1 MANSSAKG
9 EMPGELLRVQNV
21 SKNYDGVHALRGAH
35 FSLSRGEVHALLGE
49 NGAGKST
56 LGKVIAGIVRPDSG
70 EVFINDQAVTLNG
83 PLDAQRLGVS
93 IIHQELDLFP
103 NLSVAENVVI
113 GNQELAERGIVR
125 FRQVNEFANQFLRE
139 AGLSVSPRRRV
150 SSLSIG
156 EMQLVMIARAL
167 STRARIVVMDEPT
180 SSLFHDS
187 VERLFQLIAKLKAQ
201 GVSIIYVSHKMDEIF
216 HIADRMTVMR
226 DGQTIG
232 TRGSGGTSPDELISM
247 MVGRPWKARERKA
260 RATNSETLL
269 SVSNLETRKLK
280 GISFEVH
287 RGEVLGIAGLVG
299 AGRSELGAAL
309 VGLDRWKQ
317 GKMRLRGETVMPDS
331 VRAAHG
337 RGLSLLPEDRKLDG
351 LMMQM
356 SILENGTIADLH
368 EFASAGFTRR
378 EREERAVA
386 PLFQQ
391 LAVKTPSYAAPVSS
405 LSGGGQQKV
414 LLARCLLA
422 NPQLLFLDDPT
433 RGIDVGAKEDIYA
446 IVAQLAE
453 QGRGIV
459 FVSSELPELLRC
471 CDRILV
477 MRDGKITA
485 TLDAEATTQ
494 EEIMSY
500 AMNPVASGENA
511 WWN

>member
-1 MANSSAKG
+1 MAD
-9 EMPGELLRVQNV
+9 EVLRVQNV
-21 SKNYDGVHALRGAH
+21 RKSYDGVQALRGAH
-35 FSLSRGEVHALLGE
+35 FTLRGGEVHALIGE

-56 LGKVIAGIVRPDSG
+56 LGKIIAGIVQPDEG
-70 EVFINDQAVTLNG
+70 EIFLHERAVTLSG
-83 PLDAQRLGVS
+83 PLEAQRLGIS

-103 NLSVAENVVI
+103 NLSVAENLVI
-113 GNQELAERGIVR
+113 GNEEVAERGIVR
-125 FRQVNEFANQFLRE
+125 FRQINEFADQFLQE
-139 AGLSVSPRRRV
+139 AGLRVSPRRAV
-150 SSLSIG
+150 ASLSIG

-167 STRARIVVMDEPT
+167 SMKARIIVMDEPT

-216 HIADRMTVMR
+216 RICDRMTVMR

-232 TRGSGGTSPDELISM
+232 TRESKEASSNELISM
-247 MVGRPWKARERKA
+247 MVGRPWKARERTS
-260 RATNSETLL
+260 RTVNPEILL
-269 SVSNLETRKLK
+269 SVRDLETRKLK
-280 GISFEVH
+280 GIGFDLH

-309 VGLDRWKQ
+309 AGLDRWKQ
-317 GKMRLRGETVMPDS
+317 GAMSIGGESMQPDS
-331 VRAAHG
+331 VRVAH
-337 RGLSLLPEDRKLDG
+337 RQGLRLLAEDRKLEG

-356 SILENGTIADLH
+356 SILENGTIADLPK
-368 EFASAGFTRR
+368 FASGGITHP
-378 EREERAVA
+378 EREERAIT

-391 LAVKTPSYAAPVSS
+391 LAIKTSSYAAPVSS

-422 NPQLLFLDDPT
+422 NPEVLFLDDPT
-433 RGIDVGAKEDIYA
+433 RGIDVGAKEDIYS
-446 IVAQLAE
+446 IIGELAE
-453 QGRGIV
+453 QGKGIL

-477 MRDGKITA
+477 MREGRITA
-485 TLDAEATTQ
+485 NLNAEATTQ

-500 AMNPVASGENA
+500 AMNPVLSGETA
-511 WWN
+511 WQN